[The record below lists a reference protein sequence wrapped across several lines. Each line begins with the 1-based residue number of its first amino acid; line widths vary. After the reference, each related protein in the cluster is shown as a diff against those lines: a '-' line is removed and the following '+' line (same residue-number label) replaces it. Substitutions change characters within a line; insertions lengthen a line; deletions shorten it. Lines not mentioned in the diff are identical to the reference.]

1 MAKAKLYTD
10 INYQG
15 RTVDITSDITDLTTI
30 EFNDKVS
37 SVIVESGTFT
47 LYSDVLF
54 QGYSVTLSS
63 KGGPSNDGKYPSYV
77 FLGGLNDYF
86 SSIRV
91 NSVEPK

>member
-10 INYQG
+10 TNYQG
-15 RTVDITSDITDLTTI
+15 RTVDVTSDTTDFTAI
-30 EFNDKVS
+30 DFNDKVS
-37 SVIVESGTFT
+37 SIIVESGTFT

-54 QGYSVTLSS
+54 QGYSVTICS
-63 KGGPSNDGKYPSYV
+63 KGGPSSDGKYPSYI

-91 NSVEPK
+91 NSNEPK